1 MLEVIYI
8 RPSPWPRACHRGAR
22 APHGASSSMFLL
34 PASKSRWRVAILV
47 WAVQETLLS
56 RIVESEE
63 CIAFRSGPD
72 GCHISVDRKKSEKIA
87 CKTTHHVWVRHTTSG
102 ALSAVGAGAL
112 FLYCILILLMRTLL
126 ILPYVFFNQEGMA

>member
-1 MLEVIYI
+1 
-8 RPSPWPRACHRGAR
+8 
-22 APHGASSSMFLL
+22 MFLL

-72 GCHISVDRKKSEKIA
+72 GCHISVDRKKDLRKSPAKRLGA
-87 CKTTHHVWVRHTTSG
+87 TRHVW

-112 FLYCILILLMRTLL
+112 FWVRTLVK
-126 ILPYVFFNQEGMA
+126 ILVAICFL

>member
-1 MLEVIYI
+1 MRRTV
-8 RPSPWPRACHRGAR
+8 
-22 APHGASSSMFLL
+22 SSSMFLL

-72 GCHISVDRKKSEKIA
+72 GCHISVDRKNFEKIA
-87 CKTTHHVWVRHTTSG
+87 CKTTHHVW
-102 ALSAVGAGAL
+102 AISAVGAGAL
-112 FLYCILILLMRTLL
+112 FLYCILILLIRTLL